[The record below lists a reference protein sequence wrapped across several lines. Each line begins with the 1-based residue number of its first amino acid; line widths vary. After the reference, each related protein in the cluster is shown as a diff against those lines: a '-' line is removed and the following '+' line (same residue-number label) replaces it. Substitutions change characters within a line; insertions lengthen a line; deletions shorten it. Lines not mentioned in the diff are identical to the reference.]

1 MPIILDYLVDNDPV
15 PSDYGEWDDDSDE
28 CSILVPVDIIGTS
41 GAITSITSVGV
52 ELAEDPNPAWLSS
65 GKTYVAGERV
75 HLLSTHRVYE
85 ATGAANNLGKDPSLP
100 ANQFD
105 AAGSPTFWIEVG
117 PTNRTAMFDG
127 KVNTQTVA
135 DSPLTFTLTPGAFN
149 GFALLNIDA
158 DSYSVT
164 VKDSPG
170 GEVIYG
176 EPITR
181 LEGSKPADYR
191 EYFFDRFKPL
201 TQFVRT
207 GIDMYGEAEIS
218 ITLNKATGQ
227 VKLGM
232 FAIGEQMPVGIP
244 QRDSVVNPS
253 SFSYFKQDAFGN
265 AVVKKRPS
273 ATGMSIPCVTETIN
287 ANTVKGVI
295 DSVAGTPCLVIGSKA
310 PLYEW
315 MTSFG
320 LVKASLKPVPFP
332 YTTVNLE
339 VTGFI

>member
-1 MPIILDYLVDNDPV
+1 MPIILDYLVPNVPV
-15 PSDYGEWDDDSDE
+15 PTGTGDWDDDLDA
-28 CSILVPVDIIGTS
+28 CSILVPVDIVGTAGVLDSVTS
-41 GAITSITSVGV
+41 GGV
-52 ELAEDPNPAWLSS
+52 ELAEDPSAPWSATE
-65 GKTYVAGERV
+65 TYVAGDRRY
-75 HLLSTHRVYE
+75 LLSTHRVYE
-85 ATGAANNLGKDPSLP
+85 ATAATGNTNKNPALP
-100 ANQFD
+100 ANQFN
-105 AAGSPTFWIEVG
+105 AAGVATFWIEVG

-127 KVNTQTVA
+127 RVNSQTIA

-164 VKDSPG
+164 VKDQAG
-170 GEVIYG
+170 GDVIYG

-181 LEGSKPADYR
+181 LEGSMPSDYR

-207 GIDMYGEAEIS
+207 GIDMYGSAEIS
-218 ITLNKATGQ
+218 ITLSKATGK

-232 FAIGEQMPVGIP
+232 FAIGDQMEVGIP
-244 QRDSVVNPS
+244 QRDSVVNPG

-265 AVVKKRPS
+265 SVVKKRPS
-273 ATGMSIPCVTETIN
+273 ATGMSIPCITETSN
-287 ANTVKGVI
+287 ANSVKAII
-295 DSVAGTPCLVIGSKA
+295 DSVAGTPCLCIGSRA

-315 MTSFG
+315 MTTFG
-320 LVKASLKPVPFP
+320 LVKASLRPVPFP